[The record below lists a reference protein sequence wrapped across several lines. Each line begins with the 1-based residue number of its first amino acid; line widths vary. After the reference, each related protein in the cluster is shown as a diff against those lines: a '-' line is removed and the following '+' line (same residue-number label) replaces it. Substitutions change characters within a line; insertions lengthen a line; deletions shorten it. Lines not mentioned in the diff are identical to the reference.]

1 VDRAAGP
8 LAGRVGSAGEV
19 LLGELEVELVEPL
32 GLVLGS
38 VQQRLE
44 RWISYPRLK
53 PQWRTSH
60 RACLRASLPSSE
72 RSSWG
77 SGPGFRGGTMSTD
90 QHVAAQQ
97 SVASEQPVPIWKFF
111 VYSLIGAFVFFVP
124 FQVAGKDSI
133 ALDHMVTAITTNLPS
148 LTPYYALALI
158 AAGAVYPFVAGT
170 WRRSTLDTVFSVFK
184 VFGLAVGVMLVFDF
198 GPGWLFRPDIGP
210 FLFENLVI
218 PVGLLVPIG
227 AVFLA
232 LLVGYGLLEYIGVM
246 LQPVMRPMWRT
257 PGRSAI
263 DAVASFVGSYSLGLL
278 ITNRVYREGKY
289 SRREATII
297 ATGFSTVSATFMIV
311 VASTL
316 DLMGSWNLYFWSTLL
331 ITFAVT
337 AVTVRIWPLSRVPE
351 TYFEG
356 AEPQPEAD
364 GRGERLSLAWRE
376 ARTTV
381 ATAPSLGVNV
391 ARSLRDGVLM
401 AMAILPSILSIGLL
415 GLVLATY
422 TPVFDWLGY
431 LFYPV
436 TWALQVPEAMLVA
449 KASALGIAEMF
460 LPALLVVEA
469 APAVKFIVAVVCVS
483 QIIFFSALVPCLVAT
498 DIPFSVPKLLVIWFE
513 RVVLTLILATPLALL
528 LF

>member
-1 VDRAAGP
+1 
-8 LAGRVGSAGEV
+8 
-19 LLGELEVELVEPL
+19 
-32 GLVLGS
+32 
-38 VQQRLE
+38 
-44 RWISYPRLK
+44 
-53 PQWRTSH
+53 
-60 RACLRASLPSSE
+60 
-72 RSSWG
+72 
-77 SGPGFRGGTMSTD
+77 MSTD
-90 QHVAAQQ
+90 QYVPKDEAVRSAQR
-97 SVASEQPVPIWKFF
+97 VPMWKFF
-111 VYSLIGAFVFFVP
+111 VYSLIGAFAFFVP
-124 FQVAGKDSI
+124 FEVAGKSSI
-133 ALDHMVTAITTNLPS
+133 ALDHMVTAITTNLPT
-148 LTPYYALALI
+148 LTPYIALALI
-158 AAGAVYPFVAGT
+158 VAGAVYPFVAGT
-170 WRRSTLDTVFSVFK
+170 WRRSALDTVFSLFK
-184 VFGLAVGVMLVFDF
+184 LLGLVVGVMLVFEF
-198 GPGWLFRPDIGP
+198 GPAWLFEPDLGP
-210 FLFENLVI
+210 FLFTKLVI

-232 LLVGYGLLEYIGVM
+232 LLVGYGLLEYVGVL
-246 LQPVMRPMWRT
+246 LQPVMRPVWKT

-289 SRREATII
+289 SSREAMVI
-297 ATGFSTVSATFMIV
+297 ATGFSTVSATFMVV

-316 DLMGSWNLYFWSTLL
+316 DLMGSWNTYFWTTLL
-331 ITFAVT
+331 VTFAVT
-337 AVTVRIWPLSRVPE
+337 AVTVRIWPLSRVQD

-364 GRGERLSLAWRE
+364 GRGERFSLAWRE

-381 ATAPSLGVNV
+381 AAAPSLPVNV
-391 ARSLRDGVLM
+391 GRSLRDGVLM
-401 AMAILPSILSIGLL
+401 TMAILPSILSIGLL

-483 QIIFFSALVPCLVAT
+483 QVIFFSAMVPCLVAT
-498 DIPFSVPKLLVIWFE
+498 DIPMTLSQILVIWFE
-513 RVVLTLILATPLALL
+513 RVVLTLLIVTPVAFL